1 MKSRFLLQTVAAFAL
16 LLTAVVYCGRLVGL
30 SGGGELDLGGHSTT
44 SLSAETHRFFANELD
59 RNLAIT
65 YLVSSRDD
73 MPSHFKGVEKQVRG
87 LLEARLIQVEHGQV
101 IEAEGRY
108 SMIAGVQHFLAEGQG
123 FQIDGFG
130 LLVAAQ
136 ILVYARQEIEV
147 RS

>member
-1 MKSRFLLQTVAAFAL
+1 MVERREVLERRGHPGMIAAQGFLLDGQRPADIGLRLLVAPQFAVDD
-16 LLTAVVYCGRLVGL
+16 AQIIQ
-30 SGGGELDLGGHSTT
+30 GGG
-44 SLSAETHRFFANELD
+44 R
-59 RNLAIT
+59 
-65 YLVSSRDD
+65 
-73 MPSHFKGVEKQVRG
+73 KGVLPPEAFFLDGEGSFKKVRG

-108 SMIAGVQHFLAEGQG
+108 SMIVGVQHFLAEGQG

>member
-1 MKSRFLLQTVAAFAL
+1 MIAAQGFLLDGQRPADIGLRLLVAPQFAVDD
-16 LLTAVVYCGRLVGL
+16 AQIIQ
-30 SGGGELDLGGHSTT
+30 GGG
-44 SLSAETHRFFANELD
+44 R
-59 RNLAIT
+59 
-65 YLVSSRDD
+65 
-73 MPSHFKGVEKQVRG
+73 KGVLPPEAFFLDGEGSFKKVRG

-108 SMIAGVQHFLAEGQG
+108 SMIVGVQHFLAEGQG